1 MGAKNGQQDFNVG
14 SRGRALATLC
24 VLHVLVVAALAA
36 TREDLDAALDH
47 KEDAVRD
54 FKASLE
60 SAARDI
66 NLYNSTCEMYSAC
79 SAEPVSYTHLTLPT
93 KRIV

>member
-1 MGAKNGQQDFNVG
+1 MGAKNGQQDFNG
-14 SRGRALATLC
+14 SRGRALATC
-24 VLHVLVVAALAA
+24 VLHALVVAALAA
-36 TREDLDAALDH
+36 TREDLDADLDH

-66 NLYNSTCEMYSAC
+66 NAGTFDNSTCEMYSAC
-79 SAEPVSYTHLTLPT
+79 SPL
-93 KRIV
+93 

>member
-1 MGAKNGQQDFNVG
+1 MGAKNGQQDFNG
-14 SRGRALATLC
+14 SRGRALATC
-24 VLHVLVVAALAA
+24 VLHALVVAALAA

-47 KEDAVRD
+47 KEVAVRD

-66 NLYNSTCEMYSAC
+66 NDAFSITRRARYPRAAPSCVT
-79 SAEPVSYTHLTLPT
+79 VLPL
-93 KRIV
+93 